1 MLMVLERVL
10 VSLLMIM
17 VIFHQL
23 NITTDEEM
31 ELQKFLGNPEKST
44 GGKMKMTKEKA
55 IDKIYILM
63 DLPTMVNII
72 MVKCMVMELPRI
84 S

>member
-1 MLMVLERVL
+1 MEK
-10 VSLLMIM
+10 
-17 VIFHQL
+17 
-23 NITTDEEM
+23 EM
-31 ELQKFLGNPEKST
+31 ELQNILGNPEKSS
-44 GGKMKMTKEKA
+44 GGKIKMTKEKA